1 MVRRIIE
8 YSYTVWSPHTRKNI
22 QSLEAVQRR
31 VAWFVKNDHGL
42 TSTVTAML
50 QSLERPILKERQWPL
65 YYSNYA
71 TYLKKLYTIWS
82 VFLLINICL
91 QPLII
96 QGDTSQD

>member
-1 MVRRIIE
+1 MVRRITE
-8 YSYTVWSPHTRKNI
+8 YICTVWSPHTRKNI
-22 QSLEAVQRR
+22 QSLEGVQRR
-31 VAWFVKNDHGL
+31 VAWFVKNDYGL

-50 QSLERPILKERQWPL
+50 QSLEWPILKERQWPL

-71 TYLKKLYTIWS
+71 TYLKFYTIWS